1 MCEYKTTDMQKKK
14 KKKKKKKLCVLSG
27 HACQKS

>member
-14 KKKKKKKLCVLSG
+14 KIKIKKLCVLSG